1 MRRVGRPQAYESEA
15 PGALVVRGFF
25 GARMCRM
32 RRHLRGGLAAQIAL
46 PFLLVSVL
54 LGLLSL
60 FVFVLPLSGEQTID
74 GRTLAGAVV
83 VWVLASVAVFCVV
96 SVFVARRIGS
106 SLIAIASGA
115 RRVAEGDYSV
125 RMEAS
130 DDTEIGRL
138 GSDFNDMTVAL
149 RERSESLEKKALDLS
164 ALHESSRLV
173 GSTLE
178 LETLLQVALDSALR
192 ACGADTGYVAM
203 RDEQSGALEIR
214 AVRGAGIEPT
224 HVERVEASIATWVVR
239 EARPLIINPSDE
251 AGGAHV
257 EAVTGAASAMSVP
270 LLSSDGPVGAVTV
283 GSLSGEVR
291 FGSDDVRLLGTIA
304 NHVTTAIGTVEA
316 FGHLHDSYLATVR
329 SLAAAVDAKDPY
341 TRGHSDRVA
350 HFATLT
356 ATEMGL
362 AHEQHLALEMAAYL
376 HDIGKIG
383 IPEAILLKPGRLS
396 DEEMATM
403 RHHPLIGAN
412 ILEPV
417 AFPWPITP
425 LVRHHHERWDGSGYP
440 SGLQDTRIPILAR
453 VLAVADAYEAMIADR
468 PYREGRSMEEGLA
481 ELEACAGSQ
490 FDPDVVAAFTAA
502 VGNGSRAG
510 TPAPPADI
518 AH

>member
-1 MRRVGRPQAYESEA
+1 
-15 PGALVVRGFF
+15 
-25 GARMCRM
+25 M
-32 RRHLRGGLAAQIAL
+32 RRHLRGRLAAQIAL
-46 PFLLVSVL
+46 PFLLVSAL

-60 FVFVLPLSGEQTID
+60 LVFVLPLSGGETID
-74 GRTLAGAVV
+74 GRTLAGALA
-83 VWVLASVAVFCVV
+83 VWVLASAAVFCVV

-106 SLIAIASGA
+106 SLTAIADGA

-125 RMEAS
+125 RIEAP

-138 GSDFNDMTVAL
+138 GADFNDMTVAL

-173 GSTLE
+173 GLTLE
-178 LETLLQVALDSALR
+178 LETLLDVALDSALR

-203 RDEQSGALEIR
+203 RDDQGAELEIR
-214 AVRGAGIEPT
+214 AVRGVGIEQADL
-224 HVERVEASIATWVVR
+224 ERVGASMAAWVLR
-239 EARPLIINPSDE
+239 EARPLIINPADQ
-251 AGGAHV
+251 AGGTHV
-257 EAVTGAASAMSVP
+257 DAVTGAVSAMSAP
-270 LLSSDGPVGAVTV
+270 LVSSDGPVGALTV
-283 GSLSGEVR
+283 GSRSGEVN
-291 FGSDDVRLLGTIA
+291 FGGDDIRLLGTIA
-304 NHVTTAIGTVEA
+304 NHLTTAIGTVEA

-356 ATEMGL
+356 AVEMGL

-383 IPEAILLKPGRLS
+383 IPEDILLKPGRLS
-396 DEEMATM
+396 DEEMTTM
-403 RHHPLIGAN
+403 RQHPLIGAN

-417 AFPWPITP
+417 SFPWPITP

-440 SGLQDTRIPILAR
+440 SGLQATRIPILAR

-468 PYREGRSMEEGLA
+468 PYRKGRTMEEGLA

-510 TPAPPADI
+510 DPDAPC
-518 AH
+518 